1 LDAVVLYGPNDVRI
15 DDEPDLHGDVETRE
29 IQIRTIATGLS
40 TGTEL
45 TVYSGRFGIP
55 FYGWPWGY
63 PSSTGYL
70 FSAQATANALHWA
83 FGLLAEDP
91 AIVPGIVRPRW

>member
-15 DDEPDLHGDVETRE
+15 DAEPDLDGDVETRE

-45 TVYSGRFGIP
+45 TVSSGRFGIP
-55 FYGWPWGY
+55 FSGWLYGS
-63 PSSTGYL
+63 PSPLTGYL
-70 FSAQATANALHWA
+70 FSASGATC
-83 FGLLAEDP
+83 
-91 AIVPGIVRPRW
+91 